1 MKHLEESKLE
11 ESSNTIKKHSPATP
25 RLFLGKRSP
34 SSPRRSKNSPR
45 FSKRSQQSLR
55 SRKSD
60 CGILKNKESLSV
72 DGTQRRAKSMD
83 EIRNN
88 NACLSYNSASDSDC
102 CFDEEQNFG
111 KDVKISTE
119 LRQRKPSIDNE
130 NSYKNNEM
138 NASSHVANECSKK
151 SKNPCPVLEIVDVGD
166 GEASEPFVKTSEPFV
181 APSEPI
187 VKSSEQLIGNAS
199 ALEIN
204 LDNANELRNDGAK
217 RRTIEKKDESSEK
230 KETNKLKQEDV
241 FKRQETDATEEV
253 GQNNKDKIK
262 TEILQEKNKEAEKF
276 QKEADNK
283 VDGLQNAK
291 KGMNRTDKMEDKR
304 LKEKKRMKKKNGLN
318 DEEKGR
324 LDAKQQD
331 ESIEGES
338 SKVGQKIK
346 DEISKNKRADDV
358 KERTE
363 CEENKG
369 KEKLKEDV
377 GRRDIKDDT
386 IDGKDDRNI
395 QLEKRGKNLEEEERL
410 NVKENLNETKNKE
423 QNSKQIQNQK
433 RPAFEEF
440 AKNRQEIEQDSKDEI
455 KSHEGRETQ
464 GREETSGM
472 NVESRVDSMDN
483 RSKKQDSPK
492 EHLGVNE
499 GPAENLMDNSNQ
511 NEDTSKDRLG
521 VNQES
526 QENVMDNNNQ
536 TQNSQEGVSDI
547 SVTQQEGN
555 TRTRFHG
562 IRLEPLPDNVT
573 KLTPPASNI

>member
-1 MKHLEESKLE
+1 M
-11 ESSNTIKKHSPATP
+11 
-25 RLFLGKRSP
+25 
-34 SSPRRSKNSPR
+34 
-45 FSKRSQQSLR
+45 
-55 SRKSD
+55 
-60 CGILKNKESLSV
+60 
-72 DGTQRRAKSMD
+72 
-83 EIRNN
+83 
-88 NACLSYNSASDSDC
+88 
-102 CFDEEQNFG
+102 
-111 KDVKISTE
+111 
-119 LRQRKPSIDNE
+119 
-130 NSYKNNEM
+130 
-138 NASSHVANECSKK
+138 
-151 SKNPCPVLEIVDVGD
+151 
-166 GEASEPFVKTSEPFV
+166 
-181 APSEPI
+181 
-187 VKSSEQLIGNAS
+187 SSEQLIGNAS

-217 RRTIEKKDESSEK
+217 RRTVENKDESSKK

-253 GQNNKDKIK
+253 GQNDHDKIK
-262 TEILQEKNKEAEKF
+262 TEISHEKNEEAERF

-304 LKEKKRMKKKNGLN
+304 LKEKKRIKKKNGLN

-324 LDAKQQD
+324 LDVKQQD

-346 DEISKNKRADDV
+346 DEISKNKQTDDV

-363 CEENKG
+363 CEENKD

-377 GRRDIKDDT
+377 GRRDVKDDT

-395 QLEKRGKNLEEEERL
+395 QLEKRGKNLEEERF

-423 QNSKQIQNQK
+423 QNLNQIQNQK

-440 AKNRQEIEQDSKDEI
+440 AKNKQDIEQDSKDEI

-464 GREETSGM
+464 GHGETSGLD
-472 NVESRVDSMDN
+472 VESQVDSMDS
-483 RSKKQDSPK
+483 RSEKLDSHK

-499 GPAENLMDNSNQ
+499 GPVENPMDNSNQ
-511 NEDTSKDRLG
+511 NESTHNDKVG
-521 VNQES
+521 VNRGS
-526 QENVMDNNNQ
+526 QENLMDNNQ
-536 TQNSQEGVSDI
+536 RQNSQEGVSDI
-547 SVTQQEGN
+547 SGTRQEGN